1 MTLFWQL
8 VLNGLVAGALYALV
22 AVGFALIFG
31 CTRHFHIAHAGVLA
45 TGGYLC
51 FALVDRAGLP
61 ILLAGALA
69 IAASTLLGVVIL
81 RGVYRPLERRGGEG
95 FVLFLVSL
103 GALILIENTFTLW
116 LGASSV
122 TVDPGEALKDPIR
135 IGSVSLTAMQIGLI
149 VVSFAAFAAL
159 MAILVRTSLGKDI
172 RALAANPELVRILGG
187 RPDRIQTAVYA
198 LASAI
203 VALAGVYQVA
213 DTGMQPGVGTNL
225 IIFAFVA
232 VILGGIGS
240 VGGAFAA
247 AMLLGLL
254 QNVSQLVI
262 PSEWSTSVVFVMFLA
277 LITLLPSGLATLK
290 SRRAVVLSATAPD
303 ASLPGDALRPA
314 THSGEQA

>member
-1 MTLFWQL
+1 VTLFWQL

-51 FALVDRAGLP
+51 YALVDRAGPP
-61 ILLAGALA
+61 ILVAALLGILAA
-69 IAASTLLGVVIL
+69 TLLGVLIL
-81 RGVYRPLERRGGEG
+81 RVVYIPLERRGGEG

-122 TVDPGEALKDPIR
+122 KVDPGEALKDP
-135 IGSVSLTAMQIGLI
+135 VSLGSASLTPMQIGLI
-149 VVSFAAFAAL
+149 VVSVAVFAAL
-159 MAILVRTSLGKDI
+159 MTLLARTSLGKDI
-172 RALAANPELVRILGG
+172 RALAANPELVRILGR
-187 RPDRIQTAVYA
+187 RPGRIQISVYA
-198 LASAI
+198 LASLIAG
-203 VALAGVYQVA
+203 VAGVYQVA

-247 AMLLGLL
+247 AMILGLL
-254 QNVSQLVI
+254 QNVSQLWI
-262 PSEWSTSVVFVMFLA
+262 PSEWSTSVVFITFLV
-277 LITLLPSGLATLK
+277 LITVLPSGLAGLK
-290 SRRAVVLSATAPD
+290 GRRGLVLSAPAADTPMA
-303 ASLPGDALRPA
+303 AEALRPTTQA
-314 THSGEQA
+314 GENA